1 MLNWGL
7 LLGALYSGR
16 TENCFPAVVT
26 WVHLS
31 GAYRTV
37 PASLSA
43 LPASL
48 SAAWEVAGAA
58 AERDAG
64 PYVYH
69 PESKAEVPDAGTG
82 YLGSADVGRTRQKD
96 AS

>member
-1 MLNWGL
+1 MPGAPGTWGTERVLRRIWGL
-7 LLGALYSGR
+7 GWGFRGGCRMAS
-16 TENCFPAVVT
+16 
-26 WVHLS
+26 
-31 GAYRTV
+31 
-37 PASLSA
+37 ASLSA

-48 SAAWEVAGAA
+48 SAAREVAGAA